1 MNHQRQKAM
10 SDFAA
15 EEKKKVK
22 ATRLVP
28 LLALAG
34 FSAIVLGGRLL
45 KRDRQQASQKT
56 QPAFEP
62 AEEFRRYDTED
73 LLLS

>member
-1 MNHQRQKAM
+1 M
-10 SDFAA
+10 SDFDSAQ
-15 EEKKKVK
+15 EKKRGKV
-22 ATRLVP
+22 TRLVP

-45 KRDRQQASQKT
+45 MRDRRQASQRR
-56 QPAFEP
+56 QGAFEP